1 MTTQTPYKGRTLQ
14 ARLAPKTRIDPLSGC
29 HIWEGACNRDGYPR
43 LSVLGKT
50 QLLHRFL
57 WIARYGPIPSGMVLC
72 HRCDE
77 RRCINPDHHFVGTH
91 RANMDDMMQKRRAR
105 RERAA
110 ADAKGHSPP
119 PALDVREEELTPI
132 RIYVRGIEIVGKAVI
147 RPFDPGGKP

>member
-1 MTTQTPYKGRTLQ
+1 MTTKPPYKGRTLQ

-29 HIWEGACNRDGYPR
+29 HIWQGACNRSGYPR
-43 LSVLGKT
+43 ISILGKT

-57 WIARYGPIPSGMVLC
+57 WIARYGPIPAGMVLC

-91 RANMDDMMQKRRAR
+91 QANMEDMTQKRRAR

-110 ADAKGHSPP
+110 ADAKGHKPP
-119 PALDVREEELTPI
+119 PALDVPEAELTPI
-132 RIYVRGIEIVGKAVI
+132 RIYVRGVEIVGKAVI
-147 RPFDPGGKP
+147 RPFDPGGKL